1 MLRLMSPGRRRPKF
15 LRAGIAAI
23 FGALVLGASLP
34 TPAVAGP
41 GANYPRTA
49 ANLTAEEQDIVRRM
63 ERYLNTITSLK
74 ARFVQVT
81 EDGRYSEGKLYFQR
95 PDKIRFEY
103 APPVPILIVA
113 NYDWVTYWDAEL
125 RQASKIPLSST
136 PLWIL
141 AREKI
146 SLSDKLTVT
155 GVHRD
160 AGVVRIGMVQ
170 TDDPDA
176 GHVVMT
182 FSMTPTSLRKWS
194 ITDTQGTTI
203 NVALFNAEKN
213 VAIDPEL
220 FEFQDPTFLERN
232 D

>member
-1 MLRLMSPGRRRPKF
+1 MLRFKF
-15 LRAGIAAI
+15 LRHTRPTCIRITLAAL
-23 FGALVLGASLP
+23 FGAFLFTS
-34 TPAVAGP
+34 VAAP
-41 GANYPRTA
+41 VHADYKRTA
-49 ANLTAEEQDIVRRM
+49 ARLTAEEKDIVRRM

-74 ARFVQVT
+74 AQFVQLT
-81 EDGRYSEGKLYFQR
+81 EDGRYSEGKLFFQR

-125 RQASKIPLSST
+125 EQASKIPMSST

-146 SLSDKLTVT
+146 SFSDKITVT
-155 GVHRD
+155 GVEKD
-160 AGVVRIGMVQ
+160 AGVVRIGMIQ
-170 TDDPDA
+170 TDEPDA

-182 FSMTPTSLRKWS
+182 FSMTPTTLRKWS
-194 ITDTQGTTI
+194 ITDAQGTTI

-213 VAIDPEL
+213 IRLDRKL
-220 FEFQDPTFLERN
+220 FEFRDPSFGKER